1 MLSAKLAVLMPLLGS
16 MVSGLALRG
25 MDKAA
30 QIFTSFC
37 IFVCFLA
44 SLYIFHDVFV
54 SKVILN
60 EFLINWV
67 DVEGFRFDW
76 GIKIDQITAVMLVVV
91 SSVSFL
97 VHIYSIGYMHEDDS
111 IPRFMSYLSLFTFA
125 MMMLVTSNNLVQL
138 FFGWEGVG
146 ACSYLLIGFWYKKP
160 SAYNAAMKAFIVNRV
175 ADFSFLIGISALYLV
190 CSSLNF
196 EDIFKSVD
204 QIAAYKIMILGSE
217 FKMVDFI
224 CLTLF
229 IGSMGKSAQILFH
242 TWLPDAM
249 EGPTPVSALI
259 HAATMVTAGVFLVVR
274 MSPIFELS
282 ESIRMMILVVG
293 AITALFAST
302 IALTQTDIK
311 KIIAYST
318 CSQLGYMFVACG
330 LSAYN
335 AAIFHLATHAFF
347 KALLFLGAGSVIH
360 AMHHEQDINNMGG
373 LYKKIPITYAMF
385 WIGSLAIAGVPPL
398 AGYYSK
404 DAILEL
410 AYVSNSIFGIT
421 IYMMILMAAFFTAF
435 YSWRLIFKV
444 FHGHA
449 HDEHHLESAHESPKV
464 MLIPLFALAF
474 GALFSGYYGASVM
487 NVLDHSLSI
496 WGDSIF
502 INTSNNL
509 LEKMHHEVPF
519 MIKILPNILTIFAI
533 GAAYTMYIKYTNL
546 PLILESKLGILYRL
560 SFNKY
565 YFDELYD
572 KLFIQNF
579 IKLSDMMHKIIDVKI
594 IDGLIPNGFANI
606 SNGASRT
613 ISKYHTGYIYHY
625 VIMVLMAILFIA
637 TWYIWA
643 TM

>member
-16 MVSGLALRG
+16 LISGLALRG
-25 MDKAA
+25 MDKTA
-30 QIFTSFC
+30 QAFTSFC
-37 IFVCFLA
+37 IFVSLLA
-44 SLYIFHDVFV
+44 SLYIFHEIFISKIVFN
-54 SKVILN
+54 S
-60 EFLINWV
+60 FLMNWV
-67 DVEGFRFDW
+67 DIEGLKFDW
-76 GIKIDQITAVMLVVV
+76 DIKVDQITAVMLVVV

-97 VHIYSIGYMHEDDS
+97 VHIYSIGYMHEDNS

-125 MMMLVTSNNLVQL
+125 MMMLITSNNLVQL

-146 ACSYLLIGFWYKKP
+146 ACSYLLIGFWYKKT

-190 CSSLNF
+190 CGSLNF
-196 EDIFKSVD
+196 VDIFKSLE
-204 QIAAYKIMILGSE
+204 QISSSNIMILGAE
-217 FKMVDFI
+217 FKMIDFI

-229 IGSMGKSAQILFH
+229 IGSMGKSAQIFFH

-282 ESIRMMILVVG
+282 ENIRMMILIVG

-302 IALTQTDIK
+302 IALTQNDIK

-410 AYVSNSIFGIT
+410 AYVSNSVFGIT
-421 IYMMILMAAFFTAF
+421 IYIMILAAAFFTAF

-449 HDEHHLESAHESPKV
+449 HNDAHLESAHESPKI
-464 MLIPLFALAF
+464 MLVPLFVLAF
-474 GALFSGYYGASVM
+474 GALFSGYYGASFM

-496 WGDSIF
+496 WGDSIVVLQ
-502 INTSNNL
+502 NNNL
-509 LEKMHHEVPF
+509 LEKIHHEVPF
-519 MIKILPNILTIFAI
+519 IIKILPNILTIFAVAI
-533 GAAYTMYIKYTNL
+533 AYIIYIKCVEI
-546 PLILESKLGILYRL
+546 PHIFSSSLGILHRL

-572 KLFIQNF
+572 KLFVQNF
-579 IKLSDMMHKIIDVKI
+579 IKLSDIMHKIMDIKI

-606 SNGASRT
+606 SDQASRAV
-613 ISKYHTGYIYHY
+613 SKYHTGYIYHY
-625 VIMVLMAILFIA
+625 VIMILMGVLFIS